1 MNKILVI
8 DDEEDI
14 RIVMQQVLEL
24 EGYEVS
30 VAADGQEGLDIL
42 ETEHADLV
50 ITDVIMPGLD
60 GVATLERIKER
71 WPDMP
76 VIVISG
82 GGNVAPM
89 EYQPAAIATNAYL
102 ASAAQAGAA
111 LSMTKPFERKE
122 LIDAVSGLLGEDRL

>member
-42 ETEHADLV
+42 ENERADLV

-89 EYQPAAIATNAYL
+89 DYQPAAIATNAYL

-122 LIDAVSGLLGEDRL
+122 LIDAVSGLLGEDRS